1 MTRRVERLPVVT
13 LDGPSGTGKGTLGLR
28 LAAQLGWHFLDSGAL
43 YRVVGLLAKRRGV
56 DLNDGAAL
64 SRLAATLPVEF
75 QTGASD
81 TEIVVEGAVVT
92 AAVRDEAAGEAAS
105 QVAAWPAVRTAL
117 VQRQHAFRRPPGL
130 IADGRDM
137 GTVIFPDA
145 ELKIFLTASPEIRA
159 ERRYKQLR
167 EKGFDVNLAQLLE
180 DIRNRDERDFRRAVA
195 PLKPAPDAEILDT
208 TQLGIA
214 EVEAR
219 VLRLMRTRGLA

>member
-1 MTRRVERLPVVT
+1 MTRVERPPVVT

-28 LAAQLGWHFLDSGAL
+28 LAARLSWHFLDSGAL

-56 DLNDGAAL
+56 DLNDEAAL
-64 SRLAATLPVEF
+64 GRLAATLPVAF
-75 QTGASD
+75 QTGVSE
-81 TEIVVEGAVVT
+81 TEIVVEGVIVT
-92 AAVRDEAAGEAAS
+92 AAVREEATGEAAS
-105 QVAAWPAVRTAL
+105 QVAAWPAVRLAL
-117 VQRQHAFRRPPGL
+117 VQRQHAFRRAPGL

-159 ERRYKQLR
+159 ERRHKQLR

-219 VLRLMRTRGLA
+219 VLQLMHACGVA